1 MLISILAVVTGVL
14 ALVIDQITKLWV
26 MSNFSLGESR
36 DFINGLLNLVYI
48 HNQGAAWGTLSGKR
62 WLLIGITLVVMIV
75 CIGLIIKNF
84 SKSKFFVWSLC
95 LVVSGGLGN
104 LIDRIFRD
112 GNVVDFL
119 QFDFYKSFPI
129 FNFADCCIVV
139 GAGLLILNF
148 LLESIAEI
156 REKKALKVDNGEN

>member
-1 MLISILAVVTGVL
+1 MLSSILAIIIGVVVL
-14 ALVIDQITKLWV
+14 FIDQITKVWV

-62 WLLIGITLVVMIV
+62 WFLIGITLAVMIV
-75 CIGLIIKNF
+75 CIILIVKNF
-84 SKSKFFVWSLC
+84 GKSKLFVWSLC
-95 LVVSGGLGN
+95 LVVSGGIGN

-112 GNVVDFL
+112 GNVIDFL

-148 LLESIAEI
+148 LLESIAEYK
-156 REKKALKVDNGEN
+156 EKKALTVDNGEN

>member
-1 MLISILAVVTGVL
+1 MWILIISIL
-14 ALVIDQITKLWV
+14 IDQITKLWV
-26 MSNFSLGESR
+26 MTNFSLGESR
-36 DFINGLLNLVYI
+36 DFISGLLNLVYI
-48 HNQGAAWGTLSGKR
+48 HNQGAAWGTLSGKK

-84 SKSKFFVWSLC
+84 SKSKLFVWSLC

-112 GNVVDFL
+112 GNVIDFL

-139 GAGLLILNF
+139 GCILMCFYVIFIQKDKSEIKTIDNE
-148 LLESIAEI
+148 ESHDG
-156 REKKALKVDNGEN
+156 KDNN

>member
-84 SKSKFFVWSLC
+84 SKSKLFVWSLC

-112 GNVVDFL
+112 GNVIDFL

>member
-1 MLISILAVVTGVL
+1 MLSSILAIIISVI
-14 ALVIDQITKLWV
+14 ALLIDQITKVWV

-62 WLLIGITLVVMIV
+62 WLLIGITLAVMIV
-75 CIGLIIKNF
+75 CIVLIVKNF
-84 SKSKFFVWSLC
+84 TKSKLFVWSMC
-95 LVVSGGLGN
+95 LVVSGGIGN

-112 GNVVDFL
+112 GNVIDFL

-148 LLESIAEI
+148 LLESISEYK
-156 REKKALKVDNGEN
+156 EKKALTVDNGEN

>member
-36 DFINGLLNLVYI
+36 DFISGLLNLVYI

-84 SKSKFFVWSLC
+84 SKSKLFVWSLC

-112 GNVVDFL
+112 GNVIDFL

-156 REKKALKVDNGEN
+156 KEKKALKVDNGEN

>member
-1 MLISILAVVTGVL
+1 MLISILAIIISVI
-14 ALVIDQITKLWV
+14 ALLIDQITKAWV

-62 WLLIGITLVVMIV
+62 WLLIGITLAVMIV
-75 CIGLIIKNF
+75 CIVLIVKNF
-84 SKSKFFVWSLC
+84 TKSKLFVWSMC
-95 LVVSGGLGN
+95 LVVSGGIGN

-112 GNVVDFL
+112 GNVIDFL

-148 LLESIAEI
+148 LLESISEYK
-156 REKKALKVDNGEN
+156 EKKALTVDNGEN

>member
-1 MLISILAVVTGVL
+1 M
-14 ALVIDQITKLWV
+14 
-26 MSNFSLGESR
+26 
-36 DFINGLLNLVYI
+36 
-48 HNQGAAWGTLSGKR
+48 
-62 WLLIGITLVVMIV
+62 VVMIV

-84 SKSKFFVWSLC
+84 SKSKLFVWSLC

-112 GNVVDFL
+112 GNVIDFL

>member
-36 DFINGLLNLVYI
+36 GFISGLLNLVYI

-84 SKSKFFVWSLC
+84 SKSKLFVWSLC

-112 GNVVDFL
+112 GNVIDFL